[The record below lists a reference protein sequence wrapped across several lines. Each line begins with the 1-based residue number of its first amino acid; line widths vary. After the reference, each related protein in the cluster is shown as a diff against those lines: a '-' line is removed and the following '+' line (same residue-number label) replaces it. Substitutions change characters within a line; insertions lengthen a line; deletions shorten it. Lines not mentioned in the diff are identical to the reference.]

1 MSEPQVKFIRVEYAD
16 GSVDEIEN
24 LPGANMP
31 LYDLRRKRGCADM
44 NELGIHTGRAVAGLL
59 FLTASTTLRREYSSV
74 DPEMYWLLTG
84 GKENQ

>member
-1 MSEPQVKFIRVEYAD
+1 MSEPQVKCIRVEYMD

-31 LYDLRRKRGCADM
+31 LYNLRRKRGCADM
-44 NELGIHTGRAVAGLL
+44 NELGMHTGTAVAGLL

>member
-1 MSEPQVKFIRVEYAD
+1 MSEPQVKCIRVEYVD

-31 LYDLRRKRGCADM
+31 LYNLRRKRGSADM
-44 NELGIHTGRAVAGLL
+44 DELGMHTGTEVAGWL

>member
-1 MSEPQVKFIRVEYAD
+1 MIEPQVKCIRVEYAD

-31 LYDLRRKRGCADM
+31 LYNLRRKRGCADM
-44 NELGIHTGRAVAGLL
+44 NELGMHTGTAVAGLL

>member
-1 MSEPQVKFIRVEYAD
+1 MSEPQVKCIRVEYVD

-31 LYDLRRKRGCADM
+31 LYNLRRKRGCADM
-44 NELGIHTGRAVAGLL
+44 NELGMHTGTAVAGLL

-74 DPEMYWLLTG
+74 DPEMYWLVTG

>member
-1 MSEPQVKFIRVEYAD
+1 MSEPQVKCIRVEYVD

-31 LYDLRRKRGCADM
+31 LYNLRRKRGSEDM
-44 NELGIHTGRAVAGLL
+44 DELGVHTGTAVAGLL

-84 GKENQ
+84 GKENR

>member
-1 MSEPQVKFIRVEYAD
+1 MCEPQVKCIRVEYAD

-24 LPGANMP
+24 LPGANIP
-31 LYDLRRKRGCADM
+31 LYNLRRKRGCADM
-44 NELGIHTGRAVAGLL
+44 DELGMHTGTAVAGLL

>member
-1 MSEPQVKFIRVEYAD
+1 MSEPQVKCIRVEYVD

-31 LYDLRRKRGCADM
+31 LYDLRRKRGSEDM
-44 NELGIHTGRAVAGLL
+44 DELGIYTGREVAGLL
-59 FLTASTTLRREYSSV
+59 FLTASTTLRREYSTG